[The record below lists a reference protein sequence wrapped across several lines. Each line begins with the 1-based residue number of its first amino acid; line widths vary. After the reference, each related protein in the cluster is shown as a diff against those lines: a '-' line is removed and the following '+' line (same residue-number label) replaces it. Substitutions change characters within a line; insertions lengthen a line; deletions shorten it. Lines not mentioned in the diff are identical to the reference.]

1 MHKRVSVNDNI
12 AALLKLAS
20 NHAKIKV
27 TAFPVL
33 LRFILYYL
41 KF

>member
-1 MHKRVSVNDNI
+1 MHKRVSVNANI

-33 LRFILYYL
+33 LRFILYYP